1 MASVTCEADLV
12 ALGGDA
18 SFPEVPREMVEE
30 QTWHVRMAR
39 RWRRREHITSLEAES
54 AVIAVRAIC
63 REHAGR
69 GRRHLVLSDSM
80 SWVLCATKGRSSR
93 PGMIA
98 RCRELAALSIASNS
112 SFTFRWFSSERNP
125 ADEPSS
131 PTGEDRSQTDDE
143 PTTPAEIES
152 ENDEASSSFKSKV
165 TKWCARRNRFIQG
178 SVAVDA

>member
-1 MASVTCEADLV
+1 MDQACLV
-12 ALGGDA
+12 AHCLAAATKAAARERLQVGDA
-18 SFPEVPREMVEE
+18 VMV
-30 QTWHVRMAR
+30 
-39 RWRRREHITSLEAES
+39 
-54 AVIAVRAIC
+54 
-63 REHAGR
+63 
-69 GRRHLVLSDSM
+69 
-80 SWVLCATKGRSSR
+80 
-93 PGMIA
+93 
-98 RCRELAALSIASNS
+98 
-112 SFTFRWFSSERNP
+112 FTFSLIDVEVRYPCVGVGPSEDNP